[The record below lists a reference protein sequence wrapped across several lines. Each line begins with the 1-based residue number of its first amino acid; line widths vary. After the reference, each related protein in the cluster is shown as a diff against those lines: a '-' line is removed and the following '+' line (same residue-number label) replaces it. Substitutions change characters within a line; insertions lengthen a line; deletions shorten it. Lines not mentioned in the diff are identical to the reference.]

1 MVFATLAFLG
11 AFGADQGLLT
21 YFADLSGPG
30 LPYSDKCTAILLHIG
45 VPPHLLVHPSL
56 RGKRGAILEL
66 HGLNLRKLLASGNA
80 LVVPVA
86 IQSSWATK
94 VSTIGQQA
102 FKRTEG
108 AEKSQG
114 QKALGIN
121 RP

>member
-30 LPYSDKCTAILLHIG
+30 LPYYVSIDWIPVGFNFPLKSSRVCVND
-45 VPPHLLVHPSL
+45 VPSC
-56 RGKRGAILEL
+56 
-66 HGLNLRKLLASGNA
+66 
-80 LVVPVA
+80 
-86 IQSSWATK
+86 WATK

-102 FKRTEG
+102 LLGAEG
-108 AEKSQG
+108 AEESQG
-114 QKALGIN
+114 HKALEIN